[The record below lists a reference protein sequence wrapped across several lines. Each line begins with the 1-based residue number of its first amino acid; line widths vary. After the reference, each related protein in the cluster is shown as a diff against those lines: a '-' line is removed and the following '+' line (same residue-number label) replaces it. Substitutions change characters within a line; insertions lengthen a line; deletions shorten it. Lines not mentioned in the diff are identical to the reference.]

1 MLFIFGSSFCILHCL
16 YLYIHTVLFALL
28 CLLAYFQCHI
38 NVFIIFLSL
47 SIPTLV
53 CSFLSFHFF
62 TLCLLHKSRI
72 FNAAFCVLLLCFS
85 SPFSATY
92 FILLFFFGF
101 AMLVLR
107 GRQTTLSRRERRDY
121 ESWRMNHHSIP
132 YNKCTIETIRNEIGT
147 LIQYNVFFTDIQS
160 FTCQLWYGIEARA
173 FFISC
178 VSELNWLRNLTG
190 NAYECASFRPIY

>member
-1 MLFIFGSSFCILHCL
+1 MLHYYIYDTCTFVDIIASFFLCMLAFYIWLIVL
-16 YLYIHTVLFALL
+16 YFALSMFIYTHCAFCL
-28 CLLAYFQCHI
+28 TCLLAYFQCHI

-92 FILLFFFGF
+92 FILLFFFS
-101 AMLVLR
+101 VLPC
-107 GRQTTLSRRERRDY
+107 L
-121 ESWRMNHHSIP
+121 
-132 YNKCTIETIRNEIGT
+132 C
-147 LIQYNVFFTDIQS
+147 
-160 FTCQLWYGIEARA
+160 
-173 FFISC
+173 
-178 VSELNWLRNLTG
+178 
-190 NAYECASFRPIY
+190 